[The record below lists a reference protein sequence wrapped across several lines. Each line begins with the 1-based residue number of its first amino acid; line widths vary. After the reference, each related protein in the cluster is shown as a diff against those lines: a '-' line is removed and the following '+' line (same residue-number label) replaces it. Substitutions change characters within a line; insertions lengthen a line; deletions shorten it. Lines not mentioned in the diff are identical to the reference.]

1 MAKPSTYGPTPDSA
15 APRVY
20 LSPAQVAELLGVPV
34 KTIYTW
40 TSERTGPTFYKLG
53 RHVRFIEA
61 DVHSWVDGRAA

>member
-1 MAKPSTYGPTPDSA
+1 MAKPFKSALTPEPA

-20 LSPAQVAELLGVPV
+20 LSPAQVANLLGVPV

-40 TSERTGPTFYKLG
+40 TSEKTGPTFYKLG